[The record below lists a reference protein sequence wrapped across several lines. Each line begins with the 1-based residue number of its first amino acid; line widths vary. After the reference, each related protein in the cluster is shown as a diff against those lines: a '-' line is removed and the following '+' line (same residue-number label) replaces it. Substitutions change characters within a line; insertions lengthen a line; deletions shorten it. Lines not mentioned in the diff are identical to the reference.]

1 MTIKDLLTV
10 ALDIALDIAQVTV
23 VPENL
28 LNENYKEEFETV
40 GCDNF
45 SNHFFEGEQDFF
57 GMDAELLD
65 KEVIAFTVDDEEGN
79 PFYPKTLTIVYK

>member
-1 MTIKDLLTV
+1 MTIKDLLMV
-10 ALDIALDIAQVTV
+10 AINMAQVTV

-28 LNENYKEEFETV
+28 LNENYKDEFHTI
-40 GCDNF
+40 GNYNF
-45 SNHFFEGEQDFF
+45 VKHFVEWKQDFF